1 MAPERNRH
9 MPPPTDD
16 SRHMVMGPEV
26 HGVLNI
32 NKPSGMTSHDVVD
45 AVRKIL
51 GVRRVGHT
59 GTLDPQAT
67 GVLPLC
73 VGRATR
79 IAQYLTQADK
89 EYMMTLC
96 LGVTTDTLDATG
108 KETGRVQELRVHR
121 EDVLAILPR
130 FIGEIQ
136 QVPPLFS
143 AKKYRGERLYRLAR
157 RGELV
162 ERQPVTVRVYTLEL
176 LAFALPFVTLKL
188 GCSKG
193 TYARSLCDDIGRV
206 LGCGGHLH
214 ALTRTRSGRFG
225 MDGILTLETLEQM
238 VRERRVEEVL
248 IPIADALAHLP
259 AVRVAPEAG
268 RVILHGSDVA
278 AAMVVQ
284 FPAGLSR
291 GALVRVLGYRK
302 QLLSLAETMVA
313 SLEFPACDPP
323 RVVLHPVRVFSAASG
338 TA

>member
-1 MAPERNRH
+1 M
-9 MPPPTDD
+9 MIT
-16 SRHMVMGPEV
+16 PEV
-26 HGVLNI
+26 HGVLNV

-89 EYMMTLC
+89 EYVMTLR
-96 LGVTTDTLDATG
+96 LGVTTDTLDAAG
-108 KETGRVQELRVHR
+108 KETGRVEEVRVRR
-121 EDVLAILPR
+121 EEMEAVLPR
-130 FIGEIQ
+130 FVGEIQ

-157 RGELV
+157 RGEQV
-162 ERQPVTVRVYTLEL
+162 ERQPVSVRIHALEL
-176 LAFALPFVTLKL
+176 VEFAPPFVTLKMS
-188 GCSKG
+188 CSKG
-193 TYARSLCDDIGRV
+193 TYARSLCDDIGRA

-214 ALTRTRSGRFG
+214 ALTRTRSGRFS

-238 VRERRVEEVL
+238 VRERRLGEVL
-248 IPIADALAHLP
+248 IPVADALAHLP

-268 RVILHGSDVA
+268 RVILHGGDIA
-278 AAMVVQ
+278 AGMVVQ
-284 FPAGLSR
+284 FPAGLQR

-302 QLLSLAETMVA
+302 QLLSLAETAVA
-313 SLEFPACDPP
+313 SPDFAACEPT
-323 RVVLHPVRVFSAASG
+323 RVALHPVRVFSGASG
-338 TA
+338 TG

>member
-1 MAPERNRH
+1 MA
-9 MPPPTDD
+9 ML
-16 SRHMVMGPEV
+16 PEV

-32 NKPSGMTSHDVVD
+32 NKPAGMTSHDVVD

-89 EYMMTLC
+89 EYLMTLR
-96 LGVTTDTLDATG
+96 LGVTTDTLDAAG
-108 KETGRVQELRVHR
+108 KETGRVEEVRVRR

-143 AKKYRGERLYRLAR
+143 AKKYHGERLYRLAR
-157 RGELV
+157 RGEQV
-162 ERQPVTVRVYTLEL
+162 ERQPVSVRIHALEL
-176 LAFALPFVTLKL
+176 LEFASPFATLRMH
-188 GCSKG
+188 CSKG
-193 TYARSLCDDIGRV
+193 TYARSLCDDIGRA

-214 ALTRTRSGRFG
+214 ALTRTRAGRFS
-225 MDGILTLETLEQM
+225 MDGILTLEGLEQR
-238 VRERRVEEVL
+238 VREGRLGEVL
-248 IPIADALAHLP
+248 ISVADALAHLP

-268 RVILHGSDVA
+268 RLILDGSDVA
-278 AAMVVQ
+278 ASLVVQ
-284 FPAGLSR
+284 FPAGLQR
-291 GALVRVLGYRK
+291 GMLVRVLGYRK
-302 QLLSLAETMVA
+302 QLLSLAETTVA
-313 SLEFPACDPP
+313 SPDFPSCEPT
-323 RVVLHPVRVFSAASG
+323 RVVLHPVRVFSGASG
-338 TA
+338 SA

>member
-1 MAPERNRH
+1 M
-9 MPPPTDD
+9 MT
-16 SRHMVMGPEV
+16 PEV

-51 GVRRVGHT
+51 GVRKVGHT

-89 EYMMTLC
+89 EYVMTLC
-96 LGVTTDTLDATG
+96 LGVTTDTLDAAG
-108 KETGRVQELRVHR
+108 KETGRVEEIRVRR

-130 FIGEIQ
+130 FVGEIQ

-157 RGELV
+157 RGEQV
-162 ERQPVTVRVYTLEL
+162 ERQPIRVRVYALEL
-176 LAFALPFVTLKL
+176 VEFALPLVRLKMS
-188 GCSKG
+188 CSKG
-193 TYARSLCDDIGRV
+193 TYARSLCDDLGRA

-214 ALTRTRSGRFG
+214 ALTRTRSGRFSL
-225 MDGILTLETLEQM
+225 DGILTLEALERA
-238 VRERRVEEVL
+238 VRERRLGEVL

-268 RVILHGSDVA
+268 PVILHGSDVA
-278 AAMVVQ
+278 AGLVVQ
-284 FPAGLSR
+284 FPAGLHP

-302 QLLSLAETMVA
+302 QLLSLAETTVA
-313 SLEFPACDPP
+313 SPDFPACEPT
-323 RVVLHPVRVFSAASG
+323 RVVLHPVRVFSAAAG

>member
-1 MAPERNRH
+1 MI
-9 MPPPTDD
+9 T
-16 SRHMVMGPEV
+16 PEV

-32 NKPSGMTSHDVVD
+32 DKPSGMTSHDVVD

-89 EYMMTLC
+89 EYLMTLR
-96 LGVTTDTLDATG
+96 LGVTTDTLDAAG
-108 KETGRVQELRVHR
+108 KETSRVEEIRVRR
-121 EDVLAILPR
+121 EEVEQILPR
-130 FIGEIQ
+130 FVGDIK

-157 RGELV
+157 RGEQV
-162 ERQPVTVRVYTLEL
+162 ERQPVAVRVHALEL
-176 LAFALPFVTLKL
+176 LKFALPFVTLKMS
-188 GCSKG
+188 CSKG
-193 TYARSLCDDIGRV
+193 TYARSLCDDIGRA

-214 ALTRTRSGRFG
+214 ALTRTRSGRFSLE
-225 MDGILTLETLEQM
+225 GILTLEALEQM
-238 VRERRVEEVL
+238 VRERRLGEVL
-248 IPIADALAHLP
+248 IPVADALSHLP

-278 AAMVVQ
+278 AGMVVQ
-284 FPAGLSR
+284 FPAGLHQR
-291 GALVRVLGYRK
+291 ALVRVLGYRK
-302 QLLSLAETMVA
+302 QLLSLAETTVA
-313 SLEFPACDPP
+313 SPDFPACEPA
-323 RVVLHPVRVFSAASG
+323 RVVLHPVRVFSGASG
-338 TA
+338 TT

>member
-1 MAPERNRH
+1 MRIA
-9 MPPPTDD
+9 
-16 SRHMVMGPEV
+16 PEV

-32 NKPSGMTSHDVVD
+32 NKPSGITSHDVVD

-89 EYMMTLC
+89 EYVLTLR
-96 LGVTTDTLDATG
+96 LGVTTDTLDAAG
-108 KETGRVQELRVHR
+108 KETGRVEEVRVRR
-121 EDVLAILPR
+121 EEVEAILPR
-130 FIGEIQ
+130 FVGEIQ

-157 RGELV
+157 RGEQV
-162 ERQPVTVRVYTLEL
+162 ERQPVTIRVHALEL
-176 LAFALPFVTLKL
+176 LGFALPFVTLKL
-188 GCSKG
+188 SCSKG
-193 TYARSLCDDIGRV
+193 TYARSLCDDIGRA

-214 ALTRTRSGRFG
+214 ALTRTRSGRFS
-225 MDGILTLETLEQM
+225 MDGILTLEALEQM
-238 VRERRVEEVL
+238 VRESRLGEVL
-248 IPIADALAHLP
+248 IPVADALAHLP

-268 RVILHGSDVA
+268 RVILHGKDVA
-278 AAMVVQ
+278 AGMVVQ
-284 FPAGLSR
+284 FPAGLHR

-302 QLLSLAETMVA
+302 QLLSLAETTVA
-313 SLEFPACDPP
+313 SPDFPACGPT
-323 RVVLHPVRVFSAASG
+323 RVVLHPVRVFSG
-338 TA
+338 GLGPG